1 MGMFIFDVLE
11 VDERANWGNAFY
23 VPHKN
28 LKGNTN
34 GNLANAIKTRVAAL
48 INAVKL
54 PALAPA
60 FA

>member
-34 GNLANAIKTRVAAL
+34 GNLANAMKALVARF
-48 INAVKL
+48 VKPL
-54 PALAPA
+54 NFAPVS